1 MPVVQVMWYPRSQE
15 QKAQVAKAIT
25 EAIVK
30 IGGARPEGTTVIFQD
45 VDPGDWAIGGLLGSS
60 KREERRPG

>member
-1 MPVVQVMWYPRSQE
+1 MPVVKVMWYPRSQE
-15 QKAQVAKAIT
+15 QKAGVAKAIT

-45 VDPGDWAIGGLLGSS
+45 VDPESWAIGGVLGS
-60 KREERRPG
+60 KHKERRGE

>member
-1 MPVVQVMWYPRSQE
+1 MPVVKVMWYPRSRE
-15 QKAQVAKAIT
+15 QKAKVAEAIT

-45 VDPGDWAIGGLLGSS
+45 VDPGNWAIGGVLGSGR
-60 KREERRPG
+60 KEQRRE